1 MPADICCCC
10 WLSLAKKRRN
20 KKNTVFLP
28 QCLYQGSSATGMWFS
43 GRFVIFL
50 FPVPPLF
57 FFSAMFV
64 SGKFCDGYVVFRKIC
79 DFFYFLFLRF
89 SSSPQCLC
97 QGSSATGMW
106 FSGRFVIFLFPV
118 PPLFFFSAMFVSGK
132 FCDGYVVFRKICDF
146 FYFLFLR
153 FSSSSQCLYQGS
165 SATGMW
171 FSGRFV
177 IFLFPVPPLFFFF
190 AMFVSGKFRNG
201 YVVFR
206 KICNFF
212 ISCSS
217 AFLLLRNVCVREVLR
232 RVCGFPEDL

>member
-79 DFFYFLFLRF
+79 DFF
-89 SSSPQCLC
+89 
-97 QGSSATGMW
+97 
-106 FSGRFVIFLFPV
+106 LFPV
-118 PPLFFFSAMFVSGK
+118 PPLFFFS
-132 FCDGYVVFRKICDF
+132 
-146 FYFLFLR
+146 
-153 FSSSSQCLYQGS
+153 
-165 SATGMW
+165 
-171 FSGRFV
+171 
-177 IFLFPVPPLFFFF
+177 

-212 ISCSS
+212 VFPFLSRSSASPLSCSS
-217 AFLLLRNVCVREVLR
+217 VFQPPFFVLFPLFLYFYIFLSMYKKKLLCRCA
-232 RVCGFPEDL
+232 EDSQSAV

>member
-1 MPADICCCC
+1 MSVGIRKMPADICCCC

-28 QCLYQGSSATGMWFS
+28 QCLYQGSSATGMWFF
-43 GRFVIFL
+43 GRFV
-50 FPVPPLF
+50 
-57 FFSAMFV
+57 
-64 SGKFCDGYVVFRKIC
+64 
-79 DFFYFLFLRF
+79 FFYFLFLRF

-132 FCDGYVVFRKICDF
+132 FRD
-146 FYFLFLR
+146 
-153 FSSSSQCLYQGS
+153 
-165 SATGMW
+165 
-171 FSGRFV
+171 
-177 IFLFPVPPLFFFF
+177 
-190 AMFVSGKFRNG
+190 G

-217 AFLLLRNVCVREVLR
+217 AFLLLRNVCVREVPR

>member
-1 MPADICCCC
+1 MSVGIRKMPADICCCC

-64 SGKFCDGYVVFRKIC
+64 SGKFRDGYVVFRKIC
-79 DFFYFLFLRF
+79 
-89 SSSPQCLC
+89 
-97 QGSSATGMW
+97 
-106 FSGRFVIFLFPV
+106 IFLFPV
-118 PPLFFFSAMFVSGK
+118 PPLFFFS
-132 FCDGYVVFRKICDF
+132 
-146 FYFLFLR
+146 
-153 FSSSSQCLYQGS
+153 
-165 SATGMW
+165 
-171 FSGRFV
+171 
-177 IFLFPVPPLFFFF
+177 

-217 AFLLLRNVCVREVLR
+217 AFLLLRNVCVREVPQ

>member
-28 QCLYQGSSATGMWFS
+28 QCLYQGSSATGMLFSGRFVIFLFPVPPLFFFSAMFVSGKFRDGMWFS

-64 SGKFCDGYVVFRKIC
+64 SGKFRNGYVVFRKIC

-106 FSGRFVIFLFPV
+106 FSGRFIIFSFSLSSPV
-118 PPLFFFSAMFVSGK
+118 PPLLRFPVLPFFSPLFLFFFLCFYIFTFFSACIKKNSFV
-132 FCDGYVVFRKICDF
+132 VVLKTVSRLFNKRQRRF
-146 FYFLFLR
+146 FLEY
-153 FSSSSQCLYQGS
+153 
-165 SATGMW
+165 
-171 FSGRFV
+171 
-177 IFLFPVPPLFFFF
+177 I
-190 AMFVSGKFRNG
+190 
-201 YVVFR
+201 
-206 KICNFF
+206 
-212 ISCSS
+212 
-217 AFLLLRNVCVREVLR
+217 
-232 RVCGFPEDL
+232 

>member
-89 SSSPQCLC
+89 SSSPQCLY

-132 FCDGYVVFRKICDF
+132 FRDGY
-146 FYFLFLR
+146 
-153 FSSSSQCLYQGS
+153 
-165 SATGMW
+165 A
-171 FSGRFV
+171 FSGRFI
-177 IFLFPVPPLFFFF
+177 IFSFSLSSPVPPLLRFPVLPFF
-190 AMFVSGKFRNG
+190 SPTRQ
-201 YVVFR
+201 
-206 KICNFF
+206 
-212 ISCSS
+212 
-217 AFLLLRNVCVREVLR
+217 
-232 RVCGFPEDL
+232 

>member
-64 SGKFCDGYVVFRKIC
+64 SGKFRDGYVVFRKIC
-79 DFFYFLFLRF
+79 NFFIFRFFTFLLFLF
-89 SSSPQCLC
+89 
-97 QGSSATGMW
+97 SA
-106 FSGRFVIFLFPV
+106 I
-118 PPLFFFSAMFVSGK
+118 
-132 FCDGYVVFRKICDF
+132 
-146 FYFLFLR
+146 
-153 FSSSSQCLYQGS
+153 
-165 SATGMW
+165 
-171 FSGRFV
+171 
-177 IFLFPVPPLFFFF
+177 
-190 AMFVSGKFRNG
+190 FVSGKFRDG

-212 ISCSS
+212 ISLSSASPLSCSS
-217 AFLLLRNVCVREVLR
+217 VFQPPFFVLFPLFLYFYIFLSMYKKTPLSLC
-232 RVCGFPEDL
+232 